1 MTPLRGLLVA
11 ALLFSTSALA
21 QSRDWAFIQ
30 SVGGLA
36 YGAPVYRNGAW
47 YLPIRCDVSGFEAV
61 TTKPTAVHPTLACTT
76 AVRVDGRAIVLTVM
90 TRGESGDAFS
100 ACAPVRLGNLEKG
113 RYAVIYSGSAS
124 ERVEIGE
131 AYIPR

>member
-1 MTPLRGLLVA
+1 MTLPRGLALA
-11 ALLFSTSALA
+11 ALLLSSSALA

-36 YGAPVYRNGAW
+36 YSAPVYRNGAW

-76 AVRVDGRAIVLTVM
+76 TAQVDGRAIVLTVM
-90 TRGESGDAFS
+90 THGESSDAFS
-100 ACAPVRLGNLEKG
+100 ECPPVRLGNLEKG
-113 RYAVIYSGSAS
+113 RYAVFYSGSAS